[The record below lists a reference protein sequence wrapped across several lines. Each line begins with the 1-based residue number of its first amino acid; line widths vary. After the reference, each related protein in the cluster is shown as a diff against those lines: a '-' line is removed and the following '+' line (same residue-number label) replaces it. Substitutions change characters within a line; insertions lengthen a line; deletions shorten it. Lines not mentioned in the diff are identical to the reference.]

1 MEGDPAQAEG
11 CDEAQDDTQG
21 CRGQQKVQK
30 GAKNGESHGDG
41 EVLRA
46 LELQILRGGKGFGGL
61 VVSHACM
68 YGTEYG
74 CPEPRQGSCTVL
86 RHQHTLP
93 CKFAWQTDNLSGPGR
108 HECEQVLSASPCG
121 LPIASLSACLDGG
134 KQDNG
139 GRIIQD
145 ALTKNHRVQQRI
157 PLLIKNLRD
166 GRGLRAESSAI
177 VSRA

>member
-1 MEGDPAQAEG
+1 M
-11 CDEAQDDTQG
+11 
-21 CRGQQKVQK
+21 
-30 GAKNGESHGDG
+30 
-41 EVLRA
+41 
-46 LELQILRGGKGFGGL
+46 
-61 VVSHACM
+61 VSHACM

-74 CPEPRQGSCTVL
+74 CPEPRRGSCTVW

-93 CKFAWQTDNLSGPGR
+93 FKSAWQTDNLSVSGR
-108 HECEQVLSASPCG
+108 HECEQGLSASPCG

-145 ALTKNHRVQQRI
+145 ALAKNHRVQQRI
-157 PLLIKNLRD
+157 PLLIKNLRE
-166 GRGLRAESSAI
+166 GIGLRAKSPAI